1 MAGRRIW
8 VAGHNGIVSASVT
21 RLLRDQGEEVPTVTS
36 DLDLRDKCAVL
47 GWLHRNNPHV
57 IIFAAAKVGGI
68 QDGIQLD
75 LPMVSRE
82 RDDCTTGRLI
92 EGSRGMTPPTRSVGL
107 AVTLLRTRRQ
117 SAFNSHKHWTLA
129 LGHVYFRITSF

>member
-68 QDGIQLD
+68 QDGISSTYQWFL
-75 LPMVSRE
+75 E
-82 RDDCTTGRLI
+82 N
-92 EGSRGMTPPTRSVGL
+92 EMTARP
-107 AVTLLRTRRQ
+107 A
-117 SAFNSHKHWTLA
+117 A
-129 LGHVYFRITSF
+129 